1 MRGKANKLRTL
12 LATDCNRNGQM
23 TILRFREEFY
33 REKYDD
39 IHYLISYSFR
49 LQSQG
54 EKEFQIFSHLIL
66 TGPERQS

>member
-1 MRGKANKLRTL
+1 
-12 LATDCNRNGQM
+12 M

-33 REKYDD
+33 REKYT
-39 IHYLISYSFR
+39 LFNFVQ
-49 LQSQG
+49 LQVAKSQG